1 MKVIQ
6 RIFLFLTL
14 VFSSITYCAA
24 QDTWKF
30 STGLGLPEL
39 AHFGVSYQYSQAEFG
54 LRFGTLPLK
63 NEDIYQYSA
72 EFLYHFAGEAKTGK
86 QKPWFGKLGAMSFRD
101 ETEKEIHK
109 YTYLNAKVGHDF
121 LIDEHWGISV
131 DAGIFYELSNQEIKK
146 TSSNS
151 WFNLD
156 FDFHILPSIGVQVF
170 YTL

>member
-1 MKVIQ
+1 MYLVPES
-6 RIFLFLTL
+6 IFCGWC
-14 VFSSITYCAA
+14 TYGSVDGNMIKLPA
-24 QDTWKF
+24 
-30 STGLGLPEL
+30 LG
-39 AHFGVSYQYSQAEFG
+39 FI
-54 LRFGTLPLK
+54 RT
-63 NEDIYQYSA
+63 
-72 EFLYHFAGEAKTGK
+72 
-86 QKPWFGKLGAMSFRD
+86 PWFGKLGAMSFRD

-151 WFNLD
+151 WFKLD
-156 FDFHILPSIGVQVF
+156 FDFHILPAIGVQVF